1 MQPPYPCP
9 TATWHNDVYPA
20 IDAAQLALSQ
30 AGRTVIVTG
39 AGSGIGRETA
49 LAFAKAG
56 AKHLVLIGRT
66 ESDLLE
72 TQNQI
77 PQNTASS
84 SVFATSV
91 SDEAGIKK
99 VAEAVGTWD
108 VLVMGASSKGIK
120 GPIVSVDLAEWWE
133 AYETDVKSIVIMAQ
147 AFFPNANKA
156 GAYVYGLTSGS
167 MVLPVTWIAG
177 QSAYQSSKMAQV
189 KIMEFLALENPD
201 IFICTVH
208 PGLVDTKVF
217 RASEVDPATL
227 PMDTV
232 ALPANFLVWLTQPK
246 TKFLNGRMIWAN
258 WDVDE
263 LSAQAEKIQ
272 NSTIFTLGCEGWP
285 FVPGG

>member
-1 MQPPYPCP
+1 
-9 TATWHNDVYPA
+9 
-20 IDAAQLALSQ
+20 
-30 AGRTVIVTG
+30 
-39 AGSGIGRETA
+39 
-49 LAFAKAG
+49 
-56 AKHLVLIGRT
+56 
-66 ESDLLE
+66 
-72 TQNQI
+72 
-77 PQNTASS
+77 
-84 SVFATSV
+84 
-91 SDEAGIKK
+91 
-99 VAEAVGTWD
+99 
-108 VLVMGASSKGIK
+108 
-120 GPIVSVDLAEWWE
+120 
-133 AYETDVKSIVIMAQ
+133 
-147 AFFPNANKA
+147 
-156 GAYVYGLTSGS
+156 
-167 MVLPVTWIAG
+167 
-177 QSAYQSSKMAQV
+177 MAQV

>member
-1 MQPPYPCP
+1 
-9 TATWHNDVYPA
+9 
-20 IDAAQLALSQ
+20 
-30 AGRTVIVTG
+30 
-39 AGSGIGRETA
+39 
-49 LAFAKAG
+49 
-56 AKHLVLIGRT
+56 
-66 ESDLLE
+66 
-72 TQNQI
+72 
-77 PQNTASS
+77 
-84 SVFATSV
+84 
-91 SDEAGIKK
+91 
-99 VAEAVGTWD
+99 
-108 VLVMGASSKGIK
+108 
-120 GPIVSVDLAEWWE
+120 
-133 AYETDVKSIVIMAQ
+133 MAQ

-227 PMDTV
+227 PMDTGMYHCSVLSSKIIITNPYFPSTV